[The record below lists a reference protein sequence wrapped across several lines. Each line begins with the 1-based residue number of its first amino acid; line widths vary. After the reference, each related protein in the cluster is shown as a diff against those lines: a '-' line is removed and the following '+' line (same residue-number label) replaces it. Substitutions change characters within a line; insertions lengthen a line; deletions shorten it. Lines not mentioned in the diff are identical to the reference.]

1 MCFYLHLLVTVVLP
15 LRMEPSTATTD
26 PSNVTDPL
34 ADRDCPLSEYVNVH
48 VPSRSV

>member
-1 MCFYLHLLVTVVLP
+1 MSSYRHLLVTVVFP
-15 LRMEPSTATTD
+15 LRMDPSTATAD

-34 ADRDCPLSEYVNVH
+34 ADRDCPLSEYVNVQ